1 MKKVLVA
8 VLVMLFW
15 CNAGFSDDT
24 ISEFHCK
31 LEFSYECNENG
42 CTKSDNAKKIG
53 LFSNIILDKKIYQ
66 WGDKNDINTDGLR
79 WNWAGAFYNFYST
92 DSSLRGKLFMGAEGV
107 GLDYKYNYVET
118 VSNFLSTTTYYGN
131 CTTKFK

>member
-1 MKKVLVA
+1 MKKLLMI
-8 VLVMLFW
+8 LVMLFW
-15 CNAGFSDDT
+15 CGNAYAADDT